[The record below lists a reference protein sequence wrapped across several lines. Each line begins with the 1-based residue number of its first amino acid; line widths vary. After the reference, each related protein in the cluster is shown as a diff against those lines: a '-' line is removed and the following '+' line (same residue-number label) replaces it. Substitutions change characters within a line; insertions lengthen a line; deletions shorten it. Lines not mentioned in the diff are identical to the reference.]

1 MLPRQEA
8 EGTHCTDCSSVLDP
22 WEGQAGAREYAFN
35 ARDVGYAL
43 SSVAT
48 GTSYRQA
55 ALSTRQLAH
64 RGRAGVTWGKKK
76 PRKRQRL
83 YDGQLV
89 ANWLDVFGP
98 VVSFEHGVSMWP
110 EVLVVDSV
118 EFRQGGKL
126 PRSFHVM
133 VAMGYEGPHYNT
145 PRVWLMRPFPTKH
158 QDSWEDFFDLLAGT
172 PRRIVVDM
180 DAAIEQAVQARFP
193 RRGDRAP
200 DYHWSD
206 LHVRRA
212 LENVLHPLQGQPAT
226 HPVWQRYERCLFR
239 DTGWDS
245 FVRAVEHEN
254 ATGTPMPA
262 ALRWIQMYG
271 PRIRAQAANRWRK
284 GPYSTGAAE
293 AIIHK
298 LRDELLGYRAHRLG
312 NRARTIKLLDLLTV
326 GLNGQANQREFA
338 KAIRIYLEGHHGRP
352 QLNQRP
358 HDDPK
363 GAPSL
368 FI

>member
-1 MLPRQEA
+1 MLDA
-8 EGTHCTDCSSVLDP
+8 
-22 WEGQAGAREYAFN
+22 WEGQAGAREYAFS

-43 SSVAT
+43 NLVAA
-48 GTSYRQA
+48 GSSYRQA
-55 ALSTRQLAH
+55 AQSTRLLAR
-64 RGRAGVTWGKKK
+64 RGRPGVTWGRRK

-83 YDGQLV
+83 LDGQLV
-89 ANWLDVFGP
+89 ANWVDVFGP
-98 VVSFEHGVSMWP
+98 VVCFEHGVSAWP

-118 EFRQGGKL
+118 GFRQGGLL
-126 PRSFHVM
+126 PRAFHVM
-133 VAMGYEGPHYNT
+133 VAVGYEGPYYNV

-172 PRRIVVDM
+172 PRRIVADM

-193 RRGDRAP
+193 RRGAPAP

-206 LHVRRA
+206 LHVRRR
-212 LENVLHPLQGQPAT
+212 LENALSPLAQQPAT
-226 HPVWQRYERCLFR
+226 HPVWQRYERSLFS
-239 DTGWDS
+239 TFEWDS
-245 FVRAVEHEN
+245 FVHAVQHEHKN
-254 ATGTPMPA
+254 GTPMPA
-262 ALRWIQMYG
+262 ALRWIDLHG
-271 PRIRAQAANRWRK
+271 ARIRAQAANRWRK

-298 LRDELLGYRAHRLG
+298 LRDELLGDRAKRLA

-326 GLNGQANQREFA
+326 GLNGHANQREFA
-338 KAIRIYLEGHHGRP
+338 KAIRIYLEGHQGRP

-363 GAPSL
+363 GSPSL
-368 FI
+368 FR